1 MSRIWVNATQLPQL
15 LLGHWNSEP
24 ILDGKCFWDSRFT
37 ITQAQKE
44 LRKHHLCDET
54 HQSDGGW
61 FSEIPRI
68 KPGTLIFILPW
79 GTLSPCWTFMDQA
92 IEFMSRSSFSRKLT
106 QCIALR
112 IRAIWE
118 FLSHPFRER
127 YLYIIWISRNEF
139 IQWIVISIVW
149 LWYKEA
155 IQILSNLYVT

>member
-106 QCIALR
+106 QCIATYKRNMR
-112 IRAIWE
+112 IS
-118 FLSHPFRER
+118 FTS
-127 YLYIIWISRNEF
+127 ISRKVPLHYLDLKGWVYAVNCH
-139 IQWIVISIVW
+139 QYCLTVV
-149 LWYKEA
+149 
-155 IQILSNLYVT
+155 